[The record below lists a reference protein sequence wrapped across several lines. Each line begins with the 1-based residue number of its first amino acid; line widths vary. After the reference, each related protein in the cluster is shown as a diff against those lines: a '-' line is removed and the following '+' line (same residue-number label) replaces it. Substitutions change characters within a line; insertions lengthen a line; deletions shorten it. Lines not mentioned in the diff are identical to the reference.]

1 MMTEIDNDEEFTE
14 RGRKLF
20 AGPCEFFFASVS
32 VDDLPPMG
40 APEIAFAGRSSMR

>member
-1 MMTEIDNDEEFTE
+1 MIESERDEEFVE
-14 RGRKLF
+14 KGRKLF

-40 APEIAFAGRSSMR
+40 APEIA